1 MANAYL
7 LDIKTLKDKATMTFH
22 NICASVAKYSLAY

>member
-7 LDIKTLKDKATMTFH
+7 LDIKTLKDKSTMTYH
-22 NICASVAKYSLAY
+22 NIWASIAKYSLAY